1 MRKII
6 DRVTITVTTLAACL
20 MLLSCSMDMISTHPA
35 APSDH
40 TATGKTGETG
50 AMQGMTATH
59 NMIRARLG
67 LPALRWSE
75 RLAAIASKRAAY
87 LAEHNN
93 CEMRHTRSGY
103 GENIFWASPV
113 KWSDG
118 KREIQKITAE
128 HVAEAWAAEA
138 ANYDYR
144 TNTCRSGAM
153 CGHYTQMVWKD
164 TRELG
169 CGMAVCDDKAQIWLC
184 VYNPPGNYVGIRPY

>member
-1 MRKII
+1 
-6 DRVTITVTTLAACL
+6 
-20 MLLSCSMDMISTHPA
+20 MDIISTHPA
-35 APSDH
+35 TPSDH
-40 TATGKTGETG
+40 AATEKTEETG

-59 NMIRARLG
+59 NRIRARLG
-67 LPALRWSE
+67 LPALHWSE

-93 CEMRHTRSGY
+93 CEMRHTKSEY

-118 KREIQKITAE
+118 RREVQKINAE

-138 ANYDYR
+138 ADYDYR

-169 CGMAVCDDKAQIWLC
+169 CGIAVCADKAQIWLC